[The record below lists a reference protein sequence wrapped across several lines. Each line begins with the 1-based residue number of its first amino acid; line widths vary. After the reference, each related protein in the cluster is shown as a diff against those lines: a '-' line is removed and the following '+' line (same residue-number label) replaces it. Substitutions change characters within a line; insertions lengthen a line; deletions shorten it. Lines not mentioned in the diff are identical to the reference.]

1 MTQVRSVFNSIGGDT
16 VPQGGNRGKGRGL
29 RRKPMNSVCDILSL
43 RYLQSITWKIQ
54 WAAGMWL
61 PRRER
66 GLSYRRAQKTVSEE
80 QKVTCETTPAFNR
93 RAVEENPQKTV
104 KGNTQGRNNI
114 REVQE
119 GNASRRRPW
128 SMSNSKGRSNQ
139 MRTEKYA
146 LAFRR

>member
-1 MTQVRSVFNSIGGDT
+1 MHIGGKEDGEFRLTRVRSVFNSIGGDT

-66 GLSYRRAQKTVSEE
+66 GLSYRRAQKTSI
-80 QKVTCETTPAFNR
+80 R
-93 RAVEENPQKTV
+93 RAEGHMRDHTCIQQVSSGGEPSKDSEREHPGEE
-104 KGNTQGRNNI
+104 
-114 REVQE
+114 
-119 GNASRRRPW
+119 
-128 SMSNSKGRSNQ
+128 
-139 MRTEKYA
+139 
-146 LAFRR
+146 